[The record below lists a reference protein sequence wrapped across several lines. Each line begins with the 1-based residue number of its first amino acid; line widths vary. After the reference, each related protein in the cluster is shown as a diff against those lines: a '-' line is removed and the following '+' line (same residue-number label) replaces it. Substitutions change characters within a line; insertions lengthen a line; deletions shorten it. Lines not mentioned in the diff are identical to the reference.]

1 LFFRKAHQ
9 RTDFKLGLAG
19 LTAGI
24 HALRLQA
31 QSGQASQEDLRVSFD
46 GVKAILDGI
55 PATDLSSDKKAA
67 LFAMMDS
74 IIAMGK
80 PPEPLRADAE
90 APPVYRPIAGHGMD
104 DSHVEKWDGQKWVV
118 TRNPDS
124 IGEAR

>member
-1 LFFRKAHQ
+1 MFFRKAHQ

-55 PATDLSSDKKAA
+55 PAADLSSDKKTA
-67 LFAMMDS
+67 LFAMMDR
-74 IIAMGK
+74 ITAMGK
-80 PPEPLRADAE
+80 PTEPVRADE
-90 APPVYRPIAGHGMD
+90 DAPPLYRPIAGHDMD